1 LSLCP
6 FRPHS
11 KIAELSFIFFYMQ
24 YVTEKSQIT
33 EKVEEYR
40 AKINELKNSISYEKN
55 IQSAANNAASGTNA
69 LRVLFFLF
77 TFFTIS
83 VVSNFKNLWRE
94 GIGKLALAYF
104 VCLFG
109 FIIWIGLLIS

>member
-1 LSLCP
+1 
-6 FRPHS
+6 
-11 KIAELSFIFFYMQ
+11 MQ
-24 YVTEKSQIT
+24 YVTEKAQIT

-109 FIIWIGLLIS
+109 FIIWIGLLVSWIFFHGVKPPVISD